1 MTEPRPVIPIGI
13 ELASDVEYRPDRPE
27 DSRYRA
33 RVRWTNPG
41 SEGRKSLSSAQ
52 PTPEAADDWIAKM
65 KRAASQGITPHTF
78 DMTLAEYGQSVWDLS
93 MRGLEENSVALY
105 EQGWRL
111 RVVPAMGHIKV
122 TAITNGITDRVL
134 CTWVDEE
141 VGRSTIKNTLAGL
154 VRVME
159 QAVRD
164 GLITHNPSHMSGW
177 QRIYRQIEDELDDPR
192 ALALPGWDVLDE
204 LANALVARSHG
215 HYRGWGDV
223 VRFAACT
230 AARIGEVSGARV
242 KDISMADWTW
252 EVCRQTTPVPGGLVD
267 KNTKGKRR
275 RTVPLIP
282 EIRDLVKWRLTVL
295 GNNPDARLFS
305 GPRGG
310 RISTAVLRDATHWDE
325 VVVKLGYEH
334 LRRHDLRHTGL
345 TWMADAGV
353 PIHVLKDI
361 AGHGH
366 ITTTQRYLHPDRRS
380 VALAAT
386 TLSTHLRKQREDAAD
401 TSPLGTQPPH
411 TGPHRGPEPPAPRLR
426 LVR

>member
-13 ELASDVEYRPDRPE
+13 ELSGDVEFRPNRPDE
-27 DSRYRA
+27 SQYRA
-33 RVRWTNPG
+33 RVRWTIPG
-41 SEGRKSLSSAQ
+41 TTDRKSLSSAQ
-52 PTPEAADDWIAKM
+52 PTLDAADAWIDRM
-65 KRAASQGITPHTF
+65 KRAASQGVTPLTF
-78 DMTLAEYGQSVWDLS
+78 DMTLAEYGDSVWNLA
-93 MRGLEENSVALY
+93 MRGLEHNSVALY

-111 RVVPAMGHIKV
+111 RVLPAMGHLKV
-122 TAITNGITDRVL
+122 TAITNGVTDRVL
-134 CTWVDEE
+134 CTWVDDE

-164 GLITHNPSHMSGW
+164 GLITHNPSHMAGW
-177 QRIYRQIEDELDDPR
+177 QRVYRLIEDELDDPR
-192 ALALPGWDVLDE
+192 SLALPSWEVLDS
-204 LANALVARSHG
+204 LADGLVARSHG
-215 HYRGWGDV
+215 NYRGWGDV

-242 KDISMADWTW
+242 KDINVADWTW
-252 EVCRQTTPVPGGLVD
+252 DLCRQTTPVPGGLVD

-295 GNNPDARLFS
+295 GNDPEARLFT

-386 TLSTHLRKQREDAAD
+386 TLSAHLRKHREQSTADPSIVADA
-401 TSPLGTQPPH
+401 TR
-411 TGPHRGPEPPAPRLR
+411 RGPEPPAPRLR